1 MIIKSVEKNCLA
13 SALGLQKGD
22 DIISINNEPVRDV
35 IDYQFHISDPQ
46 LRLKV
51 RREREIFELECEK
64 KEYDDLGI
72 VFEEIKYRHCGSDCP
87 FCFVD
92 QNPQGL
98 RKALYFRDEDFRL
111 SFMHGSYFTL
121 NNVSKGDLRRIIK
134 QRLSPLYISVHALDR
149 SVRNFLF
156 GIERDDRLLEKIE
169 LLTDNDIELHT
180 QVVLC
185 PGINDGDI
193 LHDTIEGLEKF
204 FPSVRS
210 VALVPLGLTKY
221 REGLFEFQTVT
232 PDYARNLI
240 PEIHALQ
247 KKKLKNLGERYVYF
261 SDEWYLKAGKQLP
274 SLRHYGDLFQLE
286 NGVGLTRQ
294 FIHEISKQKSVF
306 KRPVSPEK
314 KLTILTGT
322 LAYPI
327 LLKYLV
333 PVLEQAAGLSVKVV
347 GVVNEFYG
355 HSIDVSGLLS
365 GSDFIRT
372 INADDEKADVY
383 LLPPNCL
390 NPDGYTLDDET
401 EDTIM
406 KKTGQ
411 HVRRYSGVLKD
422 ICEVVESTRCN

>member
-1 MIIKSVEKNCLA
+1 MT
-13 SALGLQKGD
+13 
-22 DIISINNEPVRDV
+22 
-35 IDYQFHISDPQ
+35 DY
-46 LRLKV
+46 LK
-51 RREREIFELECEK
+51 
-64 KEYDDLGI
+64 
-72 VFEEIKYRHCGSDCP
+72 
-87 FCFVD
+87 
-92 QNPQGL
+92 
-98 RKALYFRDEDFRL
+98 
-111 SFMHGSYFTL
+111 
-121 NNVSKGDLRRIIK
+121 
-134 QRLSPLYISVHALDR
+134 
-149 SVRNFLF
+149 
-156 GIERDDRLLEKIE
+156 KIE

-327 LLKYLV
+327 FT
-333 PVLEQAAGLSVKVV
+333 QISCTSFGTSCRIV
-347 GVVNEFYG
+347 GE
-355 HSIDVSGLLS
+355 SCRSG
-365 GSDFIRT
+365 
-372 INADDEKADVY
+372 
-383 LLPPNCL
+383 
-390 NPDGYTLDDET
+390 
-401 EDTIM
+401 
-406 KKTGQ
+406 Q
-411 HVRRYSGVLKD
+411 
-422 ICEVVESTRCN
+422 